1 MIATPDKLTHYFD
14 ALRGVRFRTVVMDEA
29 DFMVGTLRHD
39 VERVLAFLHD
49 GRARR
54 PRIPVS
60 PYPPPPGS
68 PFFFVIRVMS
78 PVSDP
83 FWCKN

>member
-1 MIATPDKLTHYFD
+1 MVTTPDKLTHYFD

-39 VERVLAFLHD
+39 VEKVLAFLHD

-54 PRIPVS
+54 PLA
-60 PYPPPPGS
+60 PYPRPPPWV
-68 PFFFVIRVMS
+68 PLFFVMRVMS
-78 PVSDP
+78 PLTDP
-83 FWCKN
+83 FWCKK